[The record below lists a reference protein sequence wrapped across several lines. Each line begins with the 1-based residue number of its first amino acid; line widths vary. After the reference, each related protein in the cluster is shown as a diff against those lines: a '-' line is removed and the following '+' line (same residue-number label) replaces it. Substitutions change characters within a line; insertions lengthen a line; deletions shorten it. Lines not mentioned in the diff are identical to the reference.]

1 MTYKKKCLMMRT
13 IATPRVRGG
22 EREAVT
28 EEEAAAV
35 AVAVAVA
42 VVVEGS
48 LEEEVYS
55 GTKAVNEEEEGLF
68 TANTVN

>member
-1 MTYKKKCLMMRT
+1 MMRT

-28 EEEAAAV
+28 EEEAA
-35 AVAVAVA
+35 AVAVA

-68 TANTVN
+68 TANAVN

>member
-1 MTYKKKCLMMRT
+1 MMRT

-28 EEEAAAV
+28 EEEAA

-68 TANTVN
+68 TANAVN